1 MFYIN
6 FKCYI
11 IGASY
16 LIILKF
22 ARFICF
28 HHIVYSCH
36 IYLVFVLYRST
47 LSRYNHINLSRDGD
61 ELTMIVLLCE
71 LNLSYNL
78 HKLAG
83 NEAHYSIIKQGQFV
97 HLDDLCLAHIFLFEQ
112 PKVEGRYIC
121 CACEANIHHIA
132 KLINTKYPEYNV
144 PTK

>member
-1 MFYIN
+1 MLDLYV
-6 FKCYI
+6 
-11 IGASY
+11 S
-16 LIILKF
+16 IILYI
-22 ARFICF
+22 RVIYILYLYFIGPSF
-28 HHIVYSCH
+28 PDI
-36 IYLVFVLYRST
+36 I
-47 LSRYNHINLSRDGD
+47 ISRDGD
-61 ELTMIVLLCE
+61 ELTMIVLLCELFFFLVNLLLCE